1 MIKRLCRFNKLKI
14 VLSISFTLGLLLT
27 ITPLQSFAAEN
38 DENQQIVVS
47 LGDSYS
53 SGEGIEPF
61 YGQEE
66 DVSKKVQNPDWLAH
80 RSKFCWSGMLT
91 LPNNINNGTMSV
103 NRDEYWFFAAAS
115 GAVTDN
121 MLNSFRKEYKK
132 GKYSGSYD
140 LDPQLDVFNEIGAN
154 EVDYVTLTLG
164 GNDAGFADIIKSC
177 VLGINYLNIGGLADK
192 LNNTWDDF
200 EKEGGIRDNLHEAYS
215 NIAQKAGSQA
225 QILVAGYPK
234 LLSED
239 AGFFISKSEAALV
252 NENVSKFNKAIEN
265 IVQECSTSG
274 IKISF
279 VSVEEAFENHG
290 AYSDDPYINE
300 VMLLGS
306 EDLEDFQI
314 PSAYSIHPNYYGAC
328 AYAESVQAKID
339 ELEAAKD
346 KDEEVDISTNPEAI
360 NDELEAK
367 AKHFSGVVVQPE
379 DVVLKMY
386 DALKDGDYELAA
398 ECLDPAT
405 EQQLDFWG
413 GIASTIVGLFTGEY
427 ISWGQLVLEAEGAT
441 DVDVIECYSKNMVLE
456 SNIDLFA
463 DLLPKVPGLRNLVCT
478 KADVYVKYRYL
489 YNGKYYIEEDTYQ
502 VKRYEWSGWR
512 IEEGIP
518 IQ

>member
-1 MIKRLCRFNKLKI
+1 MIKKLYKLNKLKRM
-14 VLSISFTLGLLLT
+14 LSLGFILGLLLT
-27 ITPLQSFAAEN
+27 ISPLQFFAAEK
-38 DENQQIVVS
+38 DENHQIMVS

-61 YGQEE
+61 YGQED

-80 RSKFCWSGMLT
+80 RSKNCWPGMLT
-91 LPNNINNGTMSV
+91 LPNNNRTMSK
-103 NRDEYWFFAAAS
+103 NRDDYWFFEAAS

-121 MLNSFRKEYKK
+121 MLNTFRKEYKK
-132 GKYSGSYD
+132 GKYSSVYD

-164 GNDAGFADIIKSC
+164 GNDAGFADIITTC
-177 VLGINYLNIGGLADK
+177 VTGSRYLNIGGLADK
-192 LNNTWDDF
+192 LNNTWDNF
-200 EKEGGIRDNLHEAYS
+200 EKEGGIRDNLNEAYS

-239 AGFFISKSEAALV
+239 GGFLISKSEAVLV
-252 NENVSKFNKAIEN
+252 NENVSKFNNAIEN
-265 IVQECSTSG
+265 IVQDCSESG

-279 VSVEEAFENHG
+279 VSVEEAFKNHG

-300 VMLLGS
+300 VMLLARS
-306 EDLEDFQI
+306 EDLKDLQI
-314 PSAYSIHPNYYGAC
+314 SSAYSIHPNYYGAC

-346 KDEEVDISTNPEAI
+346 IDEEVDISTNPEATD
-360 NDELEAK
+360 DEIDAK
-367 AKHFSGVVVQPE
+367 AKHFSGIVVQPE
-379 DVVLKMY
+379 DVVLKMF
-386 DALKDGDYELAA
+386 DALQDGDYELAA

-413 GIASTIVGLFTGEY
+413 GITSTIVGLFTGEY
-427 ISWGQLVLEAEGAT
+427 MSWGQFVLEAAGAT
-441 DVDVIECYSKNMVLE
+441 DVDVIECYSENMVLE

-463 DLLPKVPGLRNLVCT
+463 DILPRIPGLRNLVCT
-478 KADVYVKYRYL
+478 EADVYVKYRYK
-489 YNGKYYIEEDTYQ
+489 YNDEYYIDEDIYH
-502 VKRYEWSGWR
+502 VRRYEWSGWR
-512 IEEGIP
+512 IEEGY
-518 IQ
+518 